1 MINTSREKVPILIYN
16 SFQSVILEAAYLCPK
31 GIILVMGQ
39 IIFIKELIIFSLN
52 HFVDM
57 LVRYL
62 NWSIDFHMSAQR
74 SCMLYTIY
82 GTWWALLGNWNILG
96 NIMCH
101 ILYGILGEP
110 PIMRVPFYTTEERY
124 ILLPPF
130 QIINRFG
137 FLDI

>member
-82 GTWWALLGNWNILG
+82 GTWWALLGNWNI
-96 NIMCH
+96 
-101 ILYGILGEP
+101 
-110 PIMRVPFYTTEERY
+110 MRVPFYTTEERY